1 MPIPTSAQYRKKTL
15 REVALGIADGAVPSA
30 GTNEVQSVTLTSAT
44 GGTFTLSFGGQT
56 TAAIA
61 FNAAASAVQTAL
73 EALSTIGAGNVAV
86 TGAAGGPYTVTFQNA
101 LGATDVAQ
109 MTASGALLTGTSPS
123 VAVATTTPGVAAVT
137 GIAYVPLAAAGVTPN
152 AEAQDLITQATTQRY
167 RDREISAYGIA
178 IDQQVMEDAIL
189 QLAHAVTTTGLPAG
203 VAKRYHG
210 SGVLGTTPVEIRLK
224 YTMVKISDRSIRTE
238 YWRFLKC
245 SLNAADP
252 PASPAEQVIAG
263 QHTWFAEKTTVDVA
277 GNAIAGVP
285 TEGDFFVVDLLT

>member
-1 MPIPTSAQYRKKTL
+1 MPVPTSAQYRKKTL
-15 REVALGIADGAVPSA
+15 REVALGIGDGTVPSA

-44 GGTFTLSFGGQT
+44 GGTFTLSYGGQT

-61 FNAAASAVQTAL
+61 YNASAAAVQAAL

-86 TGAAGGPYTVTFQNA
+86 TGAAGGPYTVTFQSA

-109 MTASGALLTGTSPS
+109 MTASGALLTGAGAAI
-123 VAVATTTPGVAAVT
+123 AVATTTPGVAAVT
-137 GIAYVPLAAAGVTPN
+137 GIAYIPLNAAGVTPN
-152 AEAQDLITQATTQRY
+152 PETVDLITQLTTQRL
-167 RDREISAYGIA
+167 RDREITAYGIT
-178 IDQQVMEDAIL
+178 IDQQAMEDAIL
-189 QLAHAVTTTGLPAG
+189 QLAHALTTTGLPAG

-224 YTMVKISDRSIRTE
+224 YTMVKISDRSVRTE

-245 SLNAADP
+245 SMNAADP
-252 PASPAEQVIAG
+252 PASPAEQVVAS

-277 GNAIAGVP
+277 GATVAGVP
-285 TEGDFFVVDLLT
+285 TDGDFFVVDILS